1 MGHAV
6 TKRDQYALE
15 LVLAPQYIG
24 ISASGDVTTRNQQ
37 IAHLFV
43 KNAGPDSLQQKVVSV
58 RFVGDVAIVNGT
70 YVMSWKGDKGPVL
83 EKGIFSHVF
92 EHVRE
97 TWLCLNSQRTVVAE
111 ENKGAVQ
118 EKPKAKHSDAEL
130 PLHVPLSIRAQTAPG
145 PHHRQ
150 AATHPRS
157 SPEYGTVSDR
167 YDLFC
172 GMSFCRRLRPHDSPE
187 KTSDRW
193 DRRRSQASFCRIH
206 RRAGSVRTTP
216 FRGWRP
222 RPGRWIPPYLFP
234 ASSGPR
240 RMVNGG
246 QWGSRIVLNC
256 VSCPGACFCPLVFPC
271 AALCFL
277 AERRDGPWLWIWA
290 WFSSWPDGSGGLE
303 PPLPGW
309 KTRNR
314 LCTASTLVK
323 DHPNPIPM
331 E

>member
-1 MGHAV
+1 MGRRTKSLLIALCLLLPGVNSEAQQAAKAKAPPPDFREMQQVEDRWADAV

-15 LVLAPQYIG
+15 LVLAPQFIG

-130 PLHVPLSIRAQTAPG
+130 PLHVPFVYKGPDSTRPTPPPG
-145 PHHRQ
+145 
-150 AATHPRS
+150 S
-157 SPEYGTVSDR
+157 N
-167 YDLFC
+167 
-172 GMSFCRRLRPHDSPE
+172 
-187 KTSDRW
+187 
-193 DRRRSQASFCRIH
+193 
-206 RRAGSVRTTP
+206 
-216 FRGWRP
+216 
-222 RPGRWIPPYLFP
+222 PPP
-234 ASSGPR
+234 
-240 RMVNGG
+240 
-246 QWGSRIVLNC
+246 Q
-256 VSCPGACFCPLVFPC
+256 
-271 AALCFL
+271 
-277 AERRDGPWLWIWA
+277 
-290 WFSSWPDGSGGLE
+290 
-303 PPLPGW
+303 
-309 KTRNR
+309 
-314 LCTASTLVK
+314 
-323 DHPNPIPM
+323 
-331 E
+331 